1 MYLVRCACVCV
12 CAFVCICIYIL
23 CVWVWV
29 GGVYMGVGRGV
40 VVGGCAVTLHHLVS
54 AKAML

>member
-1 MYLVRCACVCV
+1 MFVFVRLCVYVYTYYV
-12 CAFVCICIYIL
+12 CGCGWVG
-23 CVWVWV
+23 VWVWV